1 MPIKILV
8 ISLYA
13 VTILVIGILGLRKT
27 RSFVDYFLA
36 GRKVGPWMTAFT
48 YGTAY
53 FSAVLFIG
61 FAGKIGWGFGYS
73 GLWIAVGN
81 ALLGVLVVWWLMG
94 PRIRKMSLE
103 YDIHTMAEFFEKRY
117 SSPFLKMFTSAA
129 IFIFL
134 VPYSAAV
141 FIGLSYL
148 FKANF
153 GINYSL
159 ALVFMGFFTALYLV
173 LGGYKAMT
181 MIDVFFGIIMCAGVV
196 VLFTSTLNAGGGLER
211 MTSHLNGIDPAL
223 TDWVGPPG
231 WWPLFS
237 LVFLT
242 SVAPFGM
249 PQLVQKFYAIRDKKA
264 IRIGM
269 VASTVFAVLIVG
281 VAYFTGAVT
290 RIFLSPENTPGAF
303 SNGKPVF
310 DAIMPEFVAQV
321 IPSSLSVV
329 ILLLILA
336 ASMSTLA
343 ALVLVSSSSIAKD
356 FYAGFVNKNVS
367 DRRLTLMMR
376 ILSGIFVLISVVIA
390 YFKPATIVSILGI
403 SWGAIGSSFLGPFFW
418 GLFSR
423 KMNKAGAVSSAVLGL
438 GTCLVLFVTGLPSPQ
453 AGTIGMIVSF
463 FLNPA
468 VSLFFPSQQQGE
480 LKKNDG

>member
-1 MPIKILV
+1 MLIKILV

-13 VTILVIGILGLRKT
+13 AVILAVGLLGLKKT

-73 GLWIAVGN
+73 GLWIAAGN
-81 ALLGVLVVWWLMG
+81 AFLGVLVVWWVMG
-94 PRIRKMSLE
+94 PRIRKMSQE
-103 YDIHTMAEFFEKRY
+103 YNVHTMAEYFEKRY
-117 SSPFLKMFTSAA
+117 SSPFLKVFTSAA

-153 GINYSL
+153 SMDYRPAL
-159 ALVFMGFFTALYLV
+159 AFMGFFTALYLV
-173 LGGYKAMT
+173 LGGYKSMT
-181 MIDVFFGIIMCAGVV
+181 MLDVFFGIIMCAGVA
-196 VLFTSTLNAGGGLER
+196 VLFIYTIRAGGGLG
-211 MTSHLNGIDPAL
+211 GITDKLSAVEPGL

-249 PQLVQKFYAIRDKKA
+249 PQLVQKFYAVKDKKA
-264 IRIGM
+264 IKIGM
-269 VASTVFAVLIVG
+269 IASTGFAVLIVG
-281 VAYFTGAVT
+281 IAYFTGAVT
-290 RIFLSPENTPGAF
+290 RIFLSPDSAPGAF
-303 SNGKPVF
+303 HQGKPVF
-310 DAIMPEFVAQV
+310 DAVMPEFIARV

-356 FYAGFVNKNVS
+356 LYAGFINKNIS
-367 DRRLTLMMR
+367 DAKLTLMMR
-376 ILSGIFVLISVVIA
+376 VLSGAFVVVSVVIA

-403 SWGAIGSSFLGPFFW
+403 SWGAIGSSFLGAFFW

-423 KMNKAGAVSSAVLGL
+423 KAGKAGAVSSAVLGL
-438 GTCLVLFVTGLPSPQ
+438 GTCLVLFVTGMPSPQ

-463 FLNPA
+463 LTAPT
-468 VSLFFPSQQQGE
+468 VSLVFPSGPAKE
-480 LKKNDG
+480 KKS